1 MAALLAFLAIGI
13 AFVVFGTPVG
23 GNTPGFALLAD
34 NGGLFPHGLVPLVLV
49 VQGVVFAYGAIELI
63 GTAAGETPDPA
74 KTMPRAVNTIIVRI
88 AVFYVGSV
96 LLLSLLLPFD
106 AYKAGESPFVT
117 FFASIGVEGA
127 DAIMN
132 LVVLTAALSSLNA
145 GMYSTGRIAR
155 SLAQRGA
162 APRVALRLNRAGVPY
177 GGILITGAVAL
188 IGVGLNLVMP
198 TEAFEI
204 GINLTS
210 IGLLWAWGV
219 IVVCQLRLQRLATA
233 GRIERPSFR
242 MPGAPF
248 TSYLTLGFLA
258 LVAVL
263 ILIDWPTGTITVGAA
278 IVLIIPL
285 LVGGWF
291 LVRRRVR
298 EAAAQEAA
306 AATSEPES
314 AIR

>member
-1 MAALLAFLAIGI
+1 M
-13 AFVVFGTPVG
+13 
-23 GNTPGFALLAD
+23 
-34 NGGLFPHGLVPLVLV
+34 
-49 VQGVVFAYGAIELI
+49 
-63 GTAAGETPDPA
+63 
-74 KTMPRAVNTIIVRI
+74 
-88 AVFYVGSV
+88 
-96 LLLSLLLPFD
+96 
-106 AYKAGESPFVT
+106 
-117 FFASIGVEGA
+117 
-127 DAIMN
+127 
-132 LVVLTAALSSLNA
+132 
-145 GMYSTGRIAR
+145 
-155 SLAQRGA
+155 
-162 APRVALRLNRAGVPY
+162 NRAGVPY

-198 TEAFEI
+198 AEAFEI

-219 IVVCQLRLQRLATA
+219 IVVCQLRLQRLAAA
-233 GRIERPSFR
+233 GRMKRPSFR

-278 IVLIIPL
+278 IVLIVPL

-298 EAAAQEAA
+298 EAAAQETE
-306 AATSEPES
+306 AATSEPVS